1 MALPFSGTP
10 LSCPTGLRDEEIK
23 HHKLKIREA
32 ALFLV
37 CSKFNPATTE
47 SGDLFWVPWSVVHS
61 IAADSDRPIFLGL
74 APDGSPRF
82 AIEIGDS
89 LEEWNNF
96 IPNGFQNIRSI
107 AAQLADN
114 RTAIVAQAHS
124 ILKWI
129 AHHQFCSRCGTNN
142 AVCLGGYRL
151 DCTNP
156 ACGAL
161 CFPRIDPVVIIMIT
175 SRNNEKCLL
184 GRSHDYPDKII
195 SPLAGFMEP
204 GESIEDAI
212 NREISEEVGL
222 ACTCLLYTSP
232 SPRD

>member
-10 LSCPTGLRDEEIK
+10 LSCPTGLREDEIK
-23 HHKLKIREA
+23 LHKLKIRED

-129 AHHQFCSRCGTNN
+129 
-142 AVCLGGYRL
+142 
-151 DCTNP
+151 
-156 ACGAL
+156 
-161 CFPRIDPVVIIMIT
+161 
-175 SRNNEKCLL
+175 
-184 GRSHDYPDKII
+184 
-195 SPLAGFMEP
+195 
-204 GESIEDAI
+204 
-212 NREISEEVGL
+212 
-222 ACTCLLYTSP
+222 
-232 SPRD
+232 